1 MTTPLSEFG
10 IIRAVAE
17 QAAAR
22 VARKVIRD
30 LQRMHHKL
38 SGEDTEVRTTW
49 DEICVQVQYE
59 YSYYWD
65 VYDETVRSLLAAYVE
80 KLAEYER
87 EALWLQSDAGFDW
100 RFDNPKER
108 FPYPVCDDDIVDHLA
123 REHVY
128 AEAGRWSNF
137 RIRAFIERSMI
148 RD

>member
-22 VARKVIRD
+22 VARKVIRN

-65 VYDETVRSLLAAYVE
+65 VYDETVRSLLAVYVE

-87 EALWLQSDAGFDW
+87 EALWLQSDAGF
-100 RFDNPKER
+100 
-108 FPYPVCDDDIVDHLA
+108 
-123 REHVY
+123 
-128 AEAGRWSNF
+128 
-137 RIRAFIERSMI
+137 
-148 RD
+148 